1 MRVHPG
7 RRRASCR
14 WDCGGFS
21 DYQQLCTV
29 YPEISAGYVGVSDL
43 SLEFVNVD
51 THSHT
56 PPQQACLEKYINVA
70 KCNKN
75 THFVELGVCSQG
87 LQGLLLSPFLGSDNS
102 LPLHPE
108 LQ

>member
-1 MRVHPG
+1 M
-7 RRRASCR
+7 
-14 WDCGGFS
+14 
-21 DYQQLCTV
+21 
-29 YPEISAGYVGVSDL
+29 GVSDL

-51 THSHT
+51 MHSQPAPPPPT
-56 PPQQACLEKYINVA
+56 PPPPQACSEKYINVT

-75 THFVELGVCSQG
+75 THSVELGVCSQG